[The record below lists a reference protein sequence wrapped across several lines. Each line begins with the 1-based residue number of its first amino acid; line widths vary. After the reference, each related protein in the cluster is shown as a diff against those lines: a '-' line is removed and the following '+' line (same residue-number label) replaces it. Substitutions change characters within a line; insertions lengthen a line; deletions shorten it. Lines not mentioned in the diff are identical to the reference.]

1 MPSVSKAQQR
11 FMGLVHAYK
20 KGEVPA
26 SKVSKAVKDAAK
38 SMKKKSTKDFA
49 KTKHKGL
56 PNKVRSENMNE
67 AIEPQGNIKKV
78 LDINKTKTAK
88 KIGGTLVD
96 ITTANMMSQVWDKVN
111 DKSKEK
117 MNKMNTKR
125 LSGLI
130 LRIWKAMGT
139 PRV

>member
-67 AIEPQGNIKKV
+67 DGHTDVASAKRKLKTSVEDIK
-78 LDINKTKTAK
+78 DIYSKLK
-88 KIGGTLVD
+88 G
-96 ITTANMMSQVWDKVN
+96 MSDEESLPSLCFFFPSW
-111 DKSKEK
+111 
-117 MNKMNTKR
+117 
-125 LSGLI
+125 
-130 LRIWKAMGT
+130 
-139 PRV
+139 